1 MALRPIGWICGEM
14 VRKFAGQAEIIQR
27 VFLEIID
34 EIRDEFPNL
43 LRLTSSN
50 QQGEVVAQESKSV
63 VAKVFSSAHG
73 AVLMNGLNKLSRSSK
88 SVAKFLQP
96 RLARNF
102 AELNMISRRLLKNEN
117 TPKQPLYETKEKKLL
132 FYDVISYPTKTA
144 LTGVMCASY
153 AALIYLA
160 VAISKLLEKFKKIVQ
175 KEKTSTESSSNGV
188 NGIGLPRAAEAAS
201 CSTPST
207 TQQSPSECIIKSSR
221 NSRSIYTLHSALDSE
236 NEQKEE
242 SAEHMENERTGR
254 TLI

>member
-27 VFLEIID
+27 VFLEVID

-43 LRLTSSN
+43 LRLSSSN
-50 QQGEVVAQESKSV
+50 QQEVVVQESGSV

-73 AVLMNGLNKLSRSSK
+73 IVLVNGLNKLSRSSK
-88 SVAKFLQP
+88 SIAKLLQP
-96 RLARNF
+96 RLAKKF
-102 AELNMISRRLLKNEN
+102 AELKMISKRLLKNVN
-117 TPKQPLYETKEKKLL
+117 ASNQPLYKMGDSTQL
-132 FYDVISYPTKTA
+132 FYDVISYPAKTA

-160 VAISKLLEKFKKIVQ
+160 VAISKLLEKFKKIAQ
-175 KEKTSTESSSNGV
+175 GEKTSRESSSNGV
-188 NGIGLPRAAEAAS
+188 NGNGLSRAANAAS
-201 CSTPST
+201 YSAPSA
-207 TQQSPSECIIKSSR
+207 TQQVPSECIIKASR
-221 NSRSIYTLHSALDSE
+221 NTGSIYTLHSALDSE
-236 NEQKEE
+236 NEQKEG